1 MVALDLTLTLHLIA
15 GLGAAGLG
23 LGAVSRSP
31 SRTRNRDFALL
42 CLAIAV
48 WNLGFAG
55 QRFAGEPYAHAFR
68 MLYLAGSCASAP
80 LALQFVLGLC
90 GVGRRKRRN
99 WTIVAG
105 LAAAALWLS
114 ALAGLDRDPVM
125 WAGAAV
131 MALGSTLTAALFVLA
146 RQVAKT
152 PSGPERR
159 ALGLILFGGIVGVS
173 GSLSDFVPRGATAV
187 N

>member
-23 LGAVSRSP
+23 LGALSHSP
-31 SRTRNRDFALL
+31 ARTRNRDFALL

-55 QRFAGEPYAHAFR
+55 RPFAGEPFGSAVR
-68 MLYLAGSCASAP
+68 MIYLAGSCAAAP

-90 GVGRRKRRN
+90 GVGRRRRRT

-105 LAAAALWLS
+105 SAAAALWLG
-114 ALAGLDRDPVM
+114 AWTGLDHNQLA
-125 WAGAAV
+125 WAGARW
-131 MALGSTLTAALFVLA
+131 A
-146 RQVAKT
+146 RA
-152 PSGPERR
+152 
-159 ALGLILFGGIVGVS
+159 
-173 GSLSDFVPRGATAV
+173 
-187 N
+187 